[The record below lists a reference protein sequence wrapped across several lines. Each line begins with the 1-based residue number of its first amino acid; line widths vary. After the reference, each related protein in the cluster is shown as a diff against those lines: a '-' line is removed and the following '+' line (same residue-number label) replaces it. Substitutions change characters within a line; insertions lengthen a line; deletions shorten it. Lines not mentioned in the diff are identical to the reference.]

1 MAFDWV
7 QASDRG
13 SGRRVN
19 EREAAIAPLRG
30 QRAGVE
36 PEGFDLV
43 DDFLI
48 GHRVIVADSVAAVSG
63 QLLVQPDSKCRKPLT
78 LNANDNSSQ
87 GDSNLAMTQHH
98 RPHESVATEA
108 LPPVLTS
115 LMKPFREF
123 FTAPVWSHL
132 LVLIAGMVLTPGRR
146 TVSAALRVIGLG
158 SAKDFARYH
167 YVLNHA
173 RWSPRAVA
181 CKLLAMILDNF
192 LPSGPVVIGLDDTI
206 ERRWGH
212 KISARGIYRDPVRS
226 SHGHFV
232 KTSGLRWLSVM
243 AMVPVPWTRRRWAL
257 PFLTIL
263 APSERYDAAH
273 GRRHK
278 KLTDW
283 ARQAVLQVRRWL
295 PRRKIVVVA
304 DSGFASLDLIAA
316 LRRHVTFVTRLR
328 LDANLYE
335 PPPPRQPGKKGRPPK
350 TGRRLPKLCDVL
362 ADKKTR
368 WTKLVM
374 PYWYG
379 DDTRCVL
386 EIVTGTALWNH
397 SGLPPA
403 PIRWVLVRDPTGVR
417 NPQAFLCTDLDIEPA
432 VFLGWFVSRWSME
445 TTFQESR
452 EHLGVETQRQWSDA
466 AIARTTP
473 ALFGMFSLM
482 TLWAADP
489 KITPN
494 LRPRATAW
502 YHKNEPTFSDV
513 IAAVRKQFW
522 AIPNLS
528 MSRTDPDSVEIP
540 LELWNRLT
548 ETLAFAA

>member
-1 MAFDWV
+1 MA
-7 QASDRG
+7 
-13 SGRRVN
+13 
-19 EREAAIAPLRG
+19 L
-30 QRAGVE
+30 
-36 PEGFDLV
+36 
-43 DDFLI
+43 
-48 GHRVIVADSVAAVSG
+48 
-63 QLLVQPDSKCRKPLT
+63 
-78 LNANDNSSQ
+78 
-87 GDSNLAMTQHH
+87 
-98 RPHESVATEA
+98 
-108 LPPVLTS
+108 
-115 LMKPFREF
+115 
-123 FTAPVWSHL
+123 
-132 LVLIAGMVLTPGRR
+132 
-146 TVSAALRVIGLG
+146 
-158 SAKDFARYH
+158 
-167 YVLNHA
+167 
-173 RWSPRAVA
+173 
-181 CKLLAMILDNF
+181 
-192 LPSGPVVIGLDDTI
+192 
-206 ERRWGH
+206 
-212 KISARGIYRDPVRS
+212 
-226 SHGHFV
+226 
-232 KTSGLRWLSVM
+232 
-243 AMVPVPWTRRRWAL
+243 VPVPWARRRWGL

-295 PRRKIVVVA
+295 SKRKIVVVA
-304 DSGFASLDLIAA
+304 DSSFASLDLIAA

-335 PPPPRQPGKKGRPPK
+335 PAPPRRRGQRGRPAK
-350 TGRRLPKLCDVL
+350 KGRRLPKLCDVL

-386 EIVTGTALWNH
+386 EIVTGTAIWHH

-417 NPQAFLCTDLDIEPA
+417 NPQAFLCTDIDLAPA
-432 VFLGWFVSRWSME
+432 TFLGWFVSRWSME

-452 EHLGVETQRQWSDA
+452 EHLGVETQRQWSDL

-473 ALFGMFSLM
+473 ALFGLFSLL

-489 KITPN
+489 KIDPN
-494 LRPRATAW
+494 LRPRSAAW
-502 YHKNEPTFSDV
+502 YDKSEPTFSDV
-513 IAAVRKQFW
+513 IAAVRRQFW
-522 AIPNLS
+522 AAPNLS
-528 MSRTDPDSVEIP
+528 MSRHDPNSVEIP

>member
-1 MAFDWV
+1 
-7 QASDRG
+7 
-13 SGRRVN
+13 
-19 EREAAIAPLRG
+19 
-30 QRAGVE
+30 
-36 PEGFDLV
+36 
-43 DDFLI
+43 
-48 GHRVIVADSVAAVSG
+48 
-63 QLLVQPDSKCRKPLT
+63 
-78 LNANDNSSQ
+78 
-87 GDSNLAMTQHH
+87 MTQHH
-98 RPHESVATEA
+98 RAHEPAAIQA
-108 LPPVLTS
+108 LPPVVAS
-115 LMKPFREF
+115 LMKPFQEF

-132 LVLIAGMVLTPGRR
+132 LILIAGMVLTPGKR
-146 TVSAALRVIGLG
+146 TVSAALRVMGLG
-158 SAKDFARYH
+158 STKDFARYH

-173 RWSPRAVA
+173 RWSPRTVA
-181 CKLLAMILDNF
+181 HKLVTMIFKNF
-192 LPSGPVVIGLDDTI
+192 LPSGPVVIGIDDTI

-232 KTSGLRWLSVM
+232 KTSGLRWLCVM
-243 AMVPVPWTRRRWAL
+243 ALVPVPWAQRRWGL

-263 APSERYDAAH
+263 APSERYDTAH

-295 PRRKIVVVA
+295 PKRKIVVVA
-304 DSGFASLDLIAA
+304 DSSFASLDLIAA

-335 PPPPRQPGKKGRPPK
+335 PPPPRQRGQKGRPAHK
-350 TGRRLPKLCDVL
+350 GRRLPKLCDVL

-368 WTKLVM
+368 WTKLLM

-379 DDTRCVL
+379 ADTRYVL
-386 EIVTGTALWNH
+386 KIVTGTAIWHH

-417 NPQAFLCTDLDIEPA
+417 NPQAFLCSDIDVAPA
-432 VFLGWFVSRWSME
+432 TLLGWFVSRWSME

-452 EHLGVETQRQWSDA
+452 EHLGVETQRQWSDL

-473 ALFGMFSLM
+473 ALFGLFSLL
-482 TLWAADP
+482 TLWAANP
-489 KITPN
+489 KIVPN
-494 LRPRATAW
+494 LRPRSAAW
-502 YHKNEPTFSDV
+502 YDKSQPTFSDI

-522 AIPNLS
+522 AVPNLAT
-528 MSRTDPDSVEIP
+528 SRTNPDSVEIP
-540 LELWNRLT
+540 LELWNRLS
-548 ETLAFAA
+548 EALAFAA